1 MNAIKKVNL
10 RSLLFHVLIPIM
22 FAFIISML
30 VGDYSDY
37 YNSINKPLNVKEIV
51 FPIVWSILYLLMG
64 ISAYLV
70 DNSTDP
76 KSDTAMRFYYF
87 QLILNLLWTPVFFY
101 FKWRGVSALLTV
113 ALFIFVLVTMYKF
126 YKINKVSGYLLIPY
140 LLWTA
145 FALYLTVGI
154 YFLNIGK

>member
-76 KSDTAMRFYYF
+76 K
-87 QLILNLLWTPVFFY
+87 
-101 FKWRGVSALLTV
+101 K
-113 ALFIFVLVTMYKF
+113 
-126 YKINKVSGYLLIPY
+126 
-140 LLWTA
+140 
-145 FALYLTVGI
+145 
-154 YFLNIGK
+154 

>member
-1 MNAIKKVNL
+1 MDALKKINL
-10 RSLLFHVLIPIM
+10 RSLLFHMLIPIM

-30 VGDYSDY
+30 IGDYSTY
-37 YNSINKPLNVKEIV
+37 YNSINKPINVKEIV

-64 ISAYLV
+64 ISAYLI
-70 DNSTDP
+70 DNQENVN
-76 KSDTAMRFYYF
+76 SDKAMRFYYF

-101 FKWRGVSALLTV
+101 FKWRGISALLTV
-113 ALFIFVLVTMYKF
+113 ALTIFVFITMYKF
-126 YKINKVSGYLLIPY
+126 FKINKISGYLLIPY
-140 LLWTA
+140 FIWTI

>member
-1 MNAIKKVNL
+1 
-10 RSLLFHVLIPIM
+10 
-22 FAFIISML
+22 
-30 VGDYSDY
+30 
-37 YNSINKPLNVKEIV
+37 
-51 FPIVWSILYLLMG
+51 MG

-113 ALFIFVLVTMYKF
+113 ALFIFVLITMYKF